1 MIIPRKL
8 RLSVAIPAALLIAV
22 ALCIAPSL
30 RAQSGPVIGTGSLGR
45 ADLNWQQRFLGILPL
60 VKPDPKDP
68 VLVTVDGH
76 PITAAEI
83 TDYARTE
90 KQMINATSSE
100 ETKAVF
106 KDATEN
112 LINRQLLID
121 EAARRKIVIP
131 DPEVAERAREFKVS
145 GAGSNDLPG
154 AAPDPILI
162 EQVRGSMMIEKMF
175 DDEFRAA
182 KVRPTDAQIK
192 QYYEQHRDL
201 FVKDPGEVQISHIAV
216 KLPDNPTDAQKTA
229 AHDKILK
236 LYKEAQ
242 HTKDFAAFA
251 KANSEDSQSA
261 AKGGDLG
268 YFHPGQLP
276 PVVEKAVFATPVG
289 HLTEIFESNLGY
301 SFIKVTA
308 RQGEDFATMKE
319 VQPKIAMVLL
329 DYNEDAVV
337 KKTLEQLQRKAKIE
351 FRKQPS
357 AAAPSLS
364 GSGDQAPD

>member
-1 MIIPRKL
+1 MSMSRNACL
-8 RLSVAIPAALLIAV
+8 RVAIAAALAIV
-22 ALCIAPSL
+22 AAFCTAPRL
-30 RAQSGPVIGTGSLGR
+30 RAQSVILPGSGGLGQ

-68 VLVTVDGH
+68 VVVTVDGH
-76 PITAAEI
+76 PITAAAI

-90 KQMINATSSE
+90 RQMLNATSTE
-100 ETKAVF
+100 ENKAVF

-121 EAARRKIVIP
+121 EAERRKIQIP
-131 DPEVAERAREFKVS
+131 DAEAAERAREFKVS
-145 GAGSNDLPG
+145 GAESPTLPG
-154 AAPDPILI
+154 SAPDPELI
-162 EQVRGSMMIEKMF
+162 AAVRGSMMIEKMF
-175 DDEFRAA
+175 DGEFSAQ
-182 KVRPTDAQIK
+182 KVRPTPAQIK
-192 QYYEQHRDL
+192 KYYDEHHDL
-201 FVKDPGEVQISHIAV
+201 FIKDQGDVRISHIAV
-216 KLPDNPTDAQKTA
+216 KLPANPTAAQKTA

-276 PVVEKAVFATPVG
+276 PVVEKQVFATPVG

-301 SFIKVTA
+301 SFIKVTE
-308 RQGEDFATMKE
+308 RRGETFATLKE
-319 VQPKIAMVLL
+319 STPKIAIVLL

-337 KKTLEQLQRKAKIE
+337 KKMLEQLQHKAKIE
-351 FRKQPS
+351 FHKPPPG
-357 AAAPSLS
+357 ANPPA
-364 GSGDQAPD
+364 

>member
-1 MIIPRKL
+1 MIIPRNPCF
-8 RLSVAIPAALLIAV
+8 RIAIPAALVIAV
-22 ALCIAPSL
+22 ALCTAPGL
-30 RAQSGPVIGTGSLGR
+30 RAQSEPVVGTGSLGR
-45 ADLNWQQRFLGILPL
+45 ANLNWQQRFLGILPL

-68 VLVTVDGH
+68 VMVTVDGH

-90 KQMINATSSE
+90 RQMINATSTE
-100 ETKAVF
+100 ESKAVF

-121 EAARRKIVIP
+121 EAVRRKIEIP
-131 DPEVAERAREFKVS
+131 DGKVAENAREFKIS
-145 GAGSNDLPG
+145 GGDSNAIPG
-154 AAPDPILI
+154 APPDPQLMA
-162 EQVRGSMMIEKMF
+162 EVRGSMMIEKMF
-175 DDEFRAA
+175 DDEFSAQ

-192 QYYEQHRDL
+192 QYYDEHRDL

-216 KLPDNPTDAQKTA
+216 KLPDNATDAQKAA
-229 AHDKILK
+229 AHSKILK

-242 HTKDFAAFA
+242 HTRDFAALA

-289 HLTEIFESNLGY
+289 HLTEILESTLGY

-308 RQGEDFATMKE
+308 RRGESFATLKE

-337 KKTLEQLQRKAKIE
+337 KKTLEKLSRKAKIE
-351 FRKQPS
+351 FHKPPGGG
-357 AAAPSLS
+357 AAHPGQL
-364 GSGDQAPD
+364 QN

>member
-1 MIIPRKL
+1 MIISRNAYL
-8 RLSVAIPAALLIAV
+8 RIAVPAALLMAA
-22 ALCIAPSL
+22 ALCTAPGL
-30 RAQSGPVIGTGSLGR
+30 RAQSMPGAGSAALGR

-60 VKPDPKDP
+60 VKPNPKDP
-68 VLVTVDGH
+68 VIVTVDGH

-90 KQMINATSSE
+90 RQMLNATSTE
-100 ETKAVF
+100 ESNAVF
-106 KDATEN
+106 KDAAEN

-121 EAARRKIVIP
+121 EAARRKIEIP
-131 DPEVAERAREFKVS
+131 DAQVAEHAREYRVQ
-145 GAGSNDLPG
+145 GSEPTLPG
-154 AAPDPILI
+154 AAPDPQLMA
-162 EQVRGSMMIEKMF
+162 QVRGSMMIEKMF
-175 DDEFRAA
+175 DDEFRAQ

-192 QYYEQHRDL
+192 QYYDQHHDL
-201 FVKDPGEVQISHIAV
+201 FVKDPGEVRISHVAV
-216 KLPDNPTDAQKTA
+216 KLPDNPTEAQKTV

-276 PVVEKAVFATPVG
+276 PVVEKAVYATPVG
-289 HLTEIFESNLGY
+289 HLTEIFQSNLGY

-308 RQGEDFATMKE
+308 RRGEAFATLKE
-319 VQPKIAMVLL
+319 SQPKIAMVLL
-329 DYNEDAVV
+329 DFNEDAVV
-337 KKTLEQLQRKAKIE
+337 KKALKQLQHKAKIE
-351 FRKQPS
+351 FHKPPAGSANPQP
-357 AAAPSLS
+357 AEQL
-364 GSGDQAPD
+364 QN